1 MSKKINYLNIFFSD
15 KITTETNACVLP
27 SLTISEP
34 KEKLNKKPQKNFKKK
49 NTMSSLSHWKTVE
62 KNQCFRFNSDDP
74 FQ

>member
-1 MSKKINYLNIFFSD
+1 M
-15 KITTETNACVLP
+15 LP

-74 FQ
+74 YQ